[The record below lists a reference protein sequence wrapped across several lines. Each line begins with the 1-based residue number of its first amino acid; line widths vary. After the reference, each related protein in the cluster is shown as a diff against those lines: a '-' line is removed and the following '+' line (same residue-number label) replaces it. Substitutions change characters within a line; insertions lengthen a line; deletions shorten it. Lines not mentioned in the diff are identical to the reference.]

1 MPRPRKWSSSAD
13 ELLRRE
19 YATTSVALLAA
30 RLNRSEDSVK
40 ARARIL
46 GLTPEVT
53 SREPDPSPAE
63 RFIMRLQIH
72 GEKGEWGVVAELLAA
87 WQRETGAEPQR
98 TAESPIA
105 ELGLPTRLV
114 NALDSRGFYTA
125 ADLRDVSD
133 EELRAIPNLGPQAVT
148 QIRTQLA
155 VHGLIGQAL
164 AATAE
169 QRDGRPS

>member
-13 ELLRRE
+13 DLLRRE
-19 YATTSVALLAA
+19 YASTSISLLAA

-46 GLTPEVT
+46 GLTPEVPA
-53 SREPDPSPAE
+53 REPDPTPE
-63 RFIMRLQIH
+63 QRLLTRLKIH
-72 GEKGEWGVVAELLAA
+72 AEKGEWGVVAELLAA
-87 WQRETGAEPQR
+87 WELSTGEEPQR

-114 NALDSRGFYTA
+114 NALDSRGFCTA

-133 EELRAIPNLGPQAVT
+133 DELRAIPNLGPQAVT

-155 VHGLIGQAL
+155 VHGLIDQAL
-164 AATAE
+164 AATVNP
-169 QRDGRPS
+169 G